1 MAVSEKIDRGM
12 QERKQKPNSTK
23 RKKKMNTDRMIN
35 SLYENL
41 NAVQV
46 VFGDDDRTPSNEYTY
61 KTFEEFEVGDF
72 CIVHTPREGLTVAKV
87 VGTDS
92 SRLEEDYRFKWIVG
106 KVDLA
111 GYNDRVKKEHM
122 AIEALSREIRLKNRQ
137 ESIDKVK
144 ELVGD
149 DATLLI
155 AGELNKALEN

>member
-1 MAVSEKIDRGM
+1 
-12 QERKQKPNSTK
+12 
-23 RKKKMNTDRMIN
+23 MNTDQMIN

-46 VFGDDDRTPSNEYTY
+46 VFGDDDRIPSNEYTY

-72 CIVHTPREGLTVAKV
+72 CIAHTPREGLTVAKV